1 MWNLGM
7 CLYLGHELL
16 ISPKHFSK
24 SCFIIQKIQFTK
36 IINFNVSAI
45 LENNAHFGGRWV
57 LRWSRILSISGSC
70 SLWRRKKLR
79 YSPAFLV
86 DCWIFV
92 CPGEPLSSTLLV
104 MVSKCF
110 YGSRTENWKQNRSFL
125 MRASS
130 WVLSILQPKREN
142 VILDGLSY
150 RISDTSFI
158 SFPEALWNAE
168 VERLSTINALFITF
182 VNLFFCILQ
191 CIVCVHWELMIH
203 KCDQIWH
210 AVAVT
215 EGSYWWS

>member
-1 MWNLGM
+1 MLVPFLRIMLILGVGGFWDDPESWVF
-7 CLYLGHELL
+7 LVPVLSGVE
-16 ISPKHFSK
+16 K
-24 SCFIIQKIQFTK
+24 
-36 IINFNVSAI
+36 NWDI
-45 LENNAHFGGRWV
+45 LPIFAETP
-57 LRWSRILSISGSC
+57 
-70 SLWRRKKLR
+70 
-79 YSPAFLV
+79 PAFLV

-130 WVLSILQPKREN
+130 WVVSILQPKREN
-142 VILDGLSY
+142 VTPDGLSY
-150 RISDTSFI
+150 RIPDASFI

-203 KCDQIWH
+203 ECYQI
-210 AVAVT
+210 
-215 EGSYWWS
+215 